1 MQPAGPPAEAERA
14 SVARILESVVS
25 FNMSSP
31 TVPLSGGGGPD
42 PAGAGRP
49 DVSVHATG
57 TAAWL
62 GVCALTFAAPFEA
75 LKPLVRLPGQ
85 SVSSVE
91 TVLLAALGL
100 WVATLVWLRVVPRWR
115 TPLTWP
121 WLALLAAMLLAAG
134 AAPVDRLN
142 ALNMVGRFALA
153 SGVYLLTVNGI
164 TSPARLRGALVA
176 AAAAGTVAALLV
188 ILEYL
193 GVVPVVEGL
202 GVFRPRLALVGAQV
216 RASGPFQYPTI
227 AAMYL
232 EVVFGFVLA
241 FLPVTIDEARRGGQP
256 WNPRRVG
263 PVVAVGAVLALIAEA
278 IIFTFTR
285 AGLMTMATSL
295 VIVGSLRYRR
305 RGFDR
310 GAQAVAV
317 VAVLIAVLFV
327 TSRSFE
333 SLRLRFTTEGMDT
346 WFRASVDA
354 PLHVSLRS
362 GETTTIPVTLRN
374 TGGSTWDSSAPQP
387 FRLSYHWLSA
397 DQDHVLSWEG
407 LRTAFPQPV
416 APGETVSLLARVEA
430 PRHPGEYRLMWD
442 VEQED
447 RLWFSTEPDAL
458 WFVSRAT
465 VSGAA
470 VGPGSPTVLMPLP
483 RTAARPGRLVLWRAA
498 GRMLAERPVVGVGPD
513 NFRLQ
518 YGPHAGLVNF
528 DRRVH
533 SNNMYVEMLVGGG
546 LLAGLAFAWLCWR
559 GAGIFAAAVRDAMEP
574 ALALPA
580 AGLAAAGTA
589 VALHGLVDSFVG
601 FTGTYVLFAITL
613 GLGVA
618 CAGLS
623 AGARR
628 SIGGRE
634 SFRDTHAHRV

>member
-1 MQPAGPPAEAERA
+1 M
-14 SVARILESVVS
+14 ARILEPAVPS
-25 FNMSSP
+25 NMSSS
-31 TVPLSGGGGPD
+31 TAPLSGGGGAD
-42 PAGAGRP
+42 LAGAGRP
-49 DVSVHATG
+49 DVAAQGTG
-57 TAAWL
+57 TVAWV
-62 GVCALTFAAPFEA
+62 GVCALVVAAPFET
-75 LKPLVRLPGQ
+75 LEPLVRLPGQ
-85 SVSSVE
+85 SVSNVE
-91 TVLLAALGL
+91 AVLLAALGL
-100 WVATLVWLRVVPRWR
+100 WVAALVWLRAIPRWR

-121 WLALLAAMLLAAG
+121 WLALLAAMLLATW
-134 AAPVDRLN
+134 AAPVDRMN

-153 SGVYLLTVNGI
+153 FGVYLLAVNGI
-164 TSPARLRGALVA
+164 TTTARLRGTLVA

-188 ILEYL
+188 IPEYL

-202 GVFRPRLALVGAQV
+202 GVFRSRLALVGAQV

-227 AAMYL
+227 ASMYL
-232 EVVFGFVLA
+232 EVVFAFALA
-241 FLPVTIDEARRGGQP
+241 FLPMTVDEARRGGRP
-256 WNPRRVG
+256 WGATRVG
-263 PVVAVGAVLALIAEA
+263 PAVAVVAVLALVAEA

-295 VIVGSLRYRR
+295 AIVGALRYRR

-333 SLRLRFTTEGMDT
+333 SLRLRLTTEGMDA

-354 PLHVSLRS
+354 PLQVSLRS

-374 TGGSTWDSSAPQP
+374 TGGSTWDSSVPQP

-397 DQDHVLSWEG
+397 EQDDVLSWEG
-407 LRTAFPQPV
+407 LRTEFPAPV
-416 APGETVSLLARVEA
+416 APGESISLLARVEA

-458 WFVSRAT
+458 WFMSHAT
-465 VSGAA
+465 VSGPA
-470 VGPGSPTVLMPLP
+470 VGPGSPTVVMPLP

-498 GRMLAERPVVGVGPD
+498 GRMLVERPIVGVGPD

-559 GAGIFAAAVRDAMEP
+559 GAGLFAAAVRDGMEP
-574 ALALPA
+574 AVALAA
-580 AGLAAAGTA
+580 AGLAAAGAA

-601 FTGTYVLFAITL
+601 FTGTYVLFAVTL

-623 AGARR
+623 AGAQRPD
-628 SIGGRE
+628 STSGPETI
-634 SFRDTHAHRV
+634 RDTNAHRV